1 MFELRLL
8 GTMDLRRAD
17 GSPVQSVVLQPKRMA
32 LLAYLAAA
40 RPRGPHRRDVLL
52 PLLWPELDAE
62 RGRAAL
68 SKALH
73 HLRSSLGAE
82 AIAGRGDD
90 AIELDRHRVRSDV
103 DRFEEALD
111 EGRPEEA
118 LDLWGGD
125 LLAGFFVEDAPG
137 FERWVDAEQMRLRQ
151 RASEAVEMLAEA
163 AEGAGDLAGAVGWA
177 RRGVALAPLDEPAQR
192 RLIRLLD
199 ATGDRAGALATWAR
213 LEAWFEKE
221 LGVAPSPESRA
232 LVEAIRNRS
241 EAIAASREVSP
252 APGQVVAPPGQVV
265 EVRGEVP
272 AARGAATP
280 GAAEPA
286 VSPDASRGG
295 PPHGLPSTRGRWRTL
310 APGLGFV
317 GLVAAVLVALF
328 IGGGGRDTAGGDEP
342 PRVANRVLVLPFEN
356 RTLDPALDPLGR
368 MAADWITDG
377 VSRTG
382 VLEVVPATLSWD
394 AEAAGEAG
402 IRTLARETGA
412 GIIVT
417 GSFYREGEILHLQAQ
432 ALDAASG
439 RVLRPVG
446 SVATP
451 LDAPVSGIDA
461 LRTRVLAALAP
472 VVDTVHHLR
481 MAAPPPTFDAY
492 RAYLEGMQAF
502 VGGDLVAA
510 RRLYLDAAGADPG
523 WPMPRLAAAI
533 VYQNLGELTASDTLL
548 AALDRSRERLGPL
561 ERHTLDFAMAA
572 LRGDWGAVLVAMDA
586 AARIAPG
593 TINEYM
599 VGEANRRLNRPT
611 LAIQVL
617 EALGPDRG
625 ELRGWLPYWRELAWS
640 WGMLGRH
647 DRALEAALEARTR
660 HPGDLAA
667 LELELRAR
675 AWLGDVE
682 GVRRLIDERRS
693 GPAEGIP
700 SAGWLMETAAHALE
714 AQGHDA
720 RSAEFRAQA
729 LAWHENRPEPALQS
743 PSNRL
748 AIARILRHS
757 GRSVDALDLLRP
769 LVDERPS
776 DPIVAGELGVTLAR
790 LGEAEE
796 ALAFARLAGR
806 WTPIEG
812 RSGPINTLQGRHTLR
827 RAAIHAWLDDPD
839 EAVALLLQ
847 ARGEGLSF
855 GPWILE
861 DPDLAPL
868 RGHPGYRAWIAPD

>member
-8 GTMDLRRAD
+8 GTVDLRRAD
-17 GSPVQSVVLQPKRMA
+17 GGPVQSVVVQPKRMA

-73 HLRSSLGAE
+73 HLRASLGAE

-90 AIELDRHRVRSDV
+90 AIELDRHRISSDV

-111 EGRPEEA
+111 EGRHAEA

-125 LLAGFFVEDAPG
+125 LLAGFFAADATG

-151 RASEAVEMLAEA
+151 RASEAAETLAEE
-163 AEGAGDLAGAVGWA
+163 AEGAGDLAAAVGWA
-177 RRGVALAPLDEPAQR
+177 RRGVALDPLDEPAHR

-199 ATGDRAGALATWAR
+199 ATGDRAGALATWSRLEAR
-213 LEAWFEKE
+213 LEED

-232 LVEAIRNRS
+232 LVEAIRTRN
-241 EAIAASREVSP
+241 EAVTTSAEVAAAS
-252 APGQVVAPPGQVV
+252 
-265 EVRGEVP
+265 GE
-272 AARGAATP
+272 AAATS
-280 GAAEPA
+280 GEAAATSGEA
-286 VSPDASRGG
+286 ANSSDSPRRG
-295 PPHGLPSTRGRWRTL
+295 PPPALSSTSGRWPTL
-310 APGLGFV
+310 APGLGLA
-317 GLVAAVLVALF
+317 GLMAVLLGALF
-328 IGGGGRDTAGGDEP
+328 VWGGGRDTAGGGEEP
-342 PRVANRVLVLPFEN
+342 GVANRVLVLPFEN

-382 VLEVVPATLSWD
+382 VLEVVPTTLSWNAD
-394 AEAAGEAG
+394 APGDAG
-402 IRTLARETGA
+402 IRTLAQETGA
-412 GIIVT
+412 GIIVI
-417 GSFYREGEILHLQAQ
+417 GSFYREGETLHLQAQ
-432 ALDAASG
+432 ALDAGSG
-439 RVLRPVG
+439 MVLRPVG

-481 MAAPPPTFDAY
+481 MAAPPPSFEAY

-502 VGGDLVAA
+502 VIGDPATA
-510 RRLYLDAAGADPG
+510 RRLYLEAAGADPG

-533 VYQNLGELTASDTLL
+533 MYQNLGDLSAADTLL
-548 AALDRSRERLGPL
+548 AALDDSRERLGPL
-561 ERHTLDFAMAA
+561 ERHTLDFAMAV
-572 LRGDWGAVLVAMDA
+572 LRGDWGAVLVAMEA

-611 LAIQVL
+611 LAIEAL

-625 ELRGWLPYWRELAWS
+625 ELRGWFPYWRELALS

-647 DRALEAALEARTR
+647 DQALKAALEARAR

-675 AWLGDVE
+675 ASLGDVE
-682 GVRRLIDERRS
+682 GVRRLIDERLSSPR
-693 GPAEGIP
+693 EGIP
-700 SAGWLMETAAHALE
+700 SAGWLMELAANALE
-714 AQGHDA
+714 AQGEDA
-720 RSAEFRAQA
+720 QSAEFRARA
-729 LAWHENRPEPALQS
+729 LAWYESRPKSSPQS

-748 AIARILRHS
+748 AMARILRHS
-757 GRSVDALDLLRP
+757 DRPADALDILRP
-769 LVDERPS
+769 LMDERPD

-796 ALAFARLAGR
+796 ALVYARLAGQ
-806 WTPIEG
+806 WIPVEG

-847 ARGEGLSF
+847 ARGEGISF
-855 GPWILE
+855 GPWIAE